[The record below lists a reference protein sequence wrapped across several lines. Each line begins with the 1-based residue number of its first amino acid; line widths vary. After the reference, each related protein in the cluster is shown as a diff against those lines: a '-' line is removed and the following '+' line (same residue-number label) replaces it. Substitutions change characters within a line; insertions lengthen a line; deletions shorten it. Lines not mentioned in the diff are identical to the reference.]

1 MTLTSPASN
10 SSAPA
15 QTLPEAATPGRTTN
29 QRGTAGLRHIQST
42 SPDDNSLSGSTSEIC
57 LILRAREEKGKLIV
71 DYAGDSPAR
80 SPADILPIDGT

>member
-1 MTLTSPASN
+1 VTLTSPASN

-15 QTLPEAATPGRTTN
+15 QTLPEAAPGRTTN
-29 QRGTAGLRHIQST
+29 QRGTVGLRH

-57 LILRAREEKGKLIV
+57 LILHAREEKGKLIV